1 MVQGYAHTPRSRV
14 RAETRDGDEPKQAHE
29 KERYGKTAK
38 KLESAIYLIPQIT
51 GSDCG
56 PMSVRNTVARLR
68 RTLKL
73 SMTLS
78 MKVSLTGGGKLEDEE
93 VWIGVDF
100 GLGAVSFIRSSSLGA
115 AAVVEGAFGA
125 GE

>member
-1 MVQGYAHTPRSRV
+1 MKRNEAR
-14 RAETRDGDEPKQAHE
+14 
-29 KERYGKTAK
+29 EREIWQNTAK
-38 KLESAIYLIPQIT
+38 KSKSAIYLIPQIT

-78 MKVSLTGGGKLEDEE
+78 MKVSLGGGFGEE
-93 VWIGVDF
+93 VVWIGVGI
-100 GLGAVSFIRSSSLGA
+100 GLGAVVSFIRSSSFGA
-115 AAVVEGAFGA
+115 EVVVEGAFGA